1 MLNLPLLKRMLL
13 FKKEPL
19 MKNFSPQKTR
29 LRCRRGVQFLKTA
42 GWNIAL
48 IIVGSILCSVSING
62 ILIPHGFVNGGV
74 VGISIVTHYFLPFL
88 SVAVIYFL
96 LNVPLFLA
104 GWFFVNRRFFLYSI
118 VGMVIFT
125 FCVSLVQMPVPV
137 HDKLLAALLAGLI
150 QGVGSGIILKSQ
162 GSAGGA
168 DILSVI
174 LYNRFSVR
182 LGTTILGFNTIILG
196 TAAVFFSLEDA
207 LYTLIY
213 LYVVT
218 KVIDLVVNGLSQRK
232 AALIVSSSWE
242 RISARIMKELSRG
255 VTILHGQGAYSEG
268 EKRILYTV
276 VTFQEISLLKGIV
289 KKEDPDAFVVISDTA
304 EVMGH
309 RIGNQGHW

>member
-1 MLNLPLLKRMLL
+1 MNNLSPP
-13 FKKEPL
+13 KEG
-19 MKNFSPQKTR
+19 FH
-29 LRCRRGVQFLKTA
+29 LRSGAQSLKTA
-42 GWNIAL
+42 GWNIVLMIA
-48 IIVGSILCSVSING
+48 GSLLCGLSING
-62 ILIPHGFVNGGV
+62 ILIPHGFVSGGV

-96 LNVPLFLA
+96 FNIPLFLA

-125 FCVSLVQMPVPV
+125 FCVSMVQTPVPV

-162 GSAGGA
+162 GSAGGS

-182 LGTTILGFNTIILG
+182 LGTTILGFNTVILG
-196 TAAVFFSLEDA
+196 TAAFFFSLEDS

-232 AALIVSSSWE
+232 AALIVSPSWE
-242 RISARIMKELSRG
+242 GISARIMKELSRG

-276 VTFQEISLLKGIV
+276 VTFQEISLLKSIV
-289 KKEDPDAFVVISDTA
+289 KKEDPHAFVVISDTA